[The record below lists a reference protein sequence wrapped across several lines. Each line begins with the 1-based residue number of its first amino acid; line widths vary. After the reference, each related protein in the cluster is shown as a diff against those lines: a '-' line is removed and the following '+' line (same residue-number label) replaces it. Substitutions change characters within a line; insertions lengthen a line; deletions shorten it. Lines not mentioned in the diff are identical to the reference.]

1 MDNNLADE
9 YADCL
14 KIKEWSPV
22 EPGAVEH
29 KYYCPYLGLVVIN
42 ELSGGP
48 TVRVELVGINP

>member
-1 MDNNLADE
+1 
-9 YADCL
+9 
-14 KIKEWSPV
+14 V

-29 KYYCPYLGLVVIN
+29 KYYCPYVGLVLIN